1 MSTSR
6 DAAGEAMGRL
16 VPAVLDALAV
26 LEHAAR
32 HLDPDTLQ
40 ALTAAI
46 GTRGSQLGP
55 ALEAARALHWPE
67 GLAPVRDC
75 LVGAAEA
82 AQRGLMELSS
92 AMDAPDPLRAAFRAV
107 RSYAPACEALYP
119 LAAFL
124 TPVGR
129 FFLTEHARDDTA
141 LIASLAARPGQDG
154 TGTMAIGGPPG
165 TRGGASLYVPEYHE
179 PSRPWPLIVALHG
192 GSGDGRAF
200 LWNWLREARSRGCI
214 LLAPTATGRTWSL
227 QDPAQD
233 GANIT
238 RLVAQV
244 AKGWSVDPSRMLLT
258 GMSDGGTFSYLHG
271 LGAEAAYSHVAPVAA
286 AFHPIMVSIT
296 DPARLR
302 GLPVFILHGE
312 RDWMFPP
319 ETAERAADVLAAA
332 GAAVRHEEIPD
343 LAHAYPRE
351 ANAAILDWF
360 LGA

>member
-1 MSTSR
+1 
-6 DAAGEAMGRL
+6 MGRL
-16 VPAVLDALAV
+16 VPAILDTLAV

-32 HLDPDTLQ
+32 HIDPDTL
-40 ALTAAI
+40 
-46 GTRGSQLGP
+46 P
-55 ALEAARALHWPE
+55 ALAEAVGARASDLPAALAASRALDWPE

-75 LVGAAEA
+75 LDRAAA
-82 AQRGLMELSS
+82 AALRGLEGFAAAME
-92 AMDAPDPLRAAFRAV
+92 APDPMRAAYRAV
-107 RSYAPACEALYP
+107 RDYAPACEALYP

-129 FFLTEHARDDTA
+129 FFLTEAAREDAA
-141 LIASLAARPGQDG
+141 LVAGLAARPGQEG

-165 TRGGASLYVPEYHE
+165 TRGGASLYVPESYV

-192 GSGDGRAF
+192 GSGDGGAF
-200 LWNWLREARSRGCI
+200 LWSWLREARSRGCI
-214 LLAPTATGRTWSL
+214 LLAPTAIGRTWSL

-233 GANIT
+233 GGNIA

-244 AKGWSVDPSRMLLT
+244 AEGWSVDPSRLLLT

-271 LGAEAAYSHVAPVAA
+271 LAERAAFTHLAPVAA
-286 AFHPIMVSIT
+286 AFHPAMASIA

-302 GLPVFILHGE
+302 GRPIFILHGA

-319 ETAERAADVLAAA
+319 ETAEHAARLLAAA
-332 GAAVRHEEIPD
+332 GAAVRHQEIAD

-351 ANAAILDWF
+351 ANTAILDWF
-360 LGA
+360 LAP